1 MTRIIIVRHGQS
13 EANANMIFA
22 GHSDFPLTEFGH
34 KQAKLVAEYLAKTE
48 KIDAIYSSD
57 LKRAYFT
64 AVPTSELLGIDIIKD
79 TRLREVYAGLWE
91 SQPTSFIEENYTD
104 DFNCWRNDYSH
115 VRCTGGESIPEVY
128 NRIVPAICDISAKND
143 GKTVLIT
150 THATVVRSFNAYA
163 MGLPCDRTAD
173 SPAALNAAIA
183 IYEMDNEKV
192 LSSKFNIIE
201 HLGDMVSRVPTKF
214 NA

>member
-1 MTRIIIVRHGQS
+1 MTRVIIVRHGQS

-34 KQAKLVAEYLAKTE
+34 KQAKRVGEYLARNE

-64 AVPTSELLGIDIIKD
+64 AVPASELLGLEIIKD

-91 SQPTSFIEENYTD
+91 SQSTDYIEKNFPE
-104 DFNCWRNDYSH
+104 DFNCWREDFSH
-115 VRCTGGESIPEVY
+115 VRCTGGESIIEVY
-128 NRIVPAICDISAKND
+128 NRIVPAICEISEKND

-150 THATVVRSFNAYA
+150 THATVIRSFNAYA
-163 MGLPCDRTAD
+163 VGLPCDRTAEA
-173 SPAALNAAIA
+173 PAVLNASVNIF
-183 IYEMDNEKV
+183 EMEGSKV
-192 LSSKFNIIE
+192 ISSVFNITE
-201 HLGDMVSRVPTKF
+201 HLGDMVSKVPTKF